1 MRVLAALFR
10 IFSLLGLLA
19 LCGLL
24 WLKFDTQTKQQTAF
38 LDDVLDDAYG
48 ILQSDSKQWDEIKN
62 KKGDFIDVFDT
73 NEQVPDGSDNP
84 LEKAVQELND
94 AEQNIFRGQAYR
106 ELLDETTKE
115 YGPGSLYWDAEA
127 NAWRVSDGYKLES
140 PANYK
145 DPFEDL
151 SQFPFKDEKQEDGS
165 VIKGVPRHQRLRTV
179 IGMFYKDRHNLYS
192 EFSNLRSLIVER
204 DVELRRYQNMWAR
217 EKEEKETTQDE
228 LSDAQIKLQGFEQDI
243 QRLEGEKKVAAD
255 EAEAK
260 EKALSGQVEELNAR
274 VNQLGK
280 DHEEELDKLS
290 EDHKRAIEAKQK
302 EIAKADAD
310 GYQRGIEE
318 MLAKQQGGEV
328 ADDKMS
334 EEVNPFM
341 VKKKDS
347 GPPAMNELDLMAVS
361 QQKQISEIGAPST
374 ISRVDSDSGMML
386 LPFGMERG
394 VEQGTVFTVW
404 KDKREAARIRVQ
416 SSRDGFLLAYILP
429 RFGEPQKLRPGD
441 SIYIIPEKEQEL

>member
-106 ELLDETTKE
+106 ELLEETSKE

-145 DPFEDL
+145 
-151 SQFPFKDEKQEDGS
+151 
-165 VIKGVPRHQRLRTV
+165 
-179 IGMFYKDRHNLYS
+179 
-192 EFSNLRSLIVER
+192 
-204 DVELRRYQNMWAR
+204 A
-217 EKEEKETTQDE
+217 
-228 LSDAQIKLQGFEQDI
+228 QGF
-243 QRLEGEKKVAAD
+243 V
-255 EAEAK
+255 
-260 EKALSGQVEELNAR
+260 SVS
-274 VNQLGK
+274 V
-280 DHEEELDKLS
+280 
-290 EDHKRAIEAKQK
+290 
-302 EIAKADAD
+302 
-310 GYQRGIEE
+310 
-318 MLAKQQGGEV
+318 QGRKTG
-328 ADDKMS
+328 
-334 EEVNPFM
+334 
-341 VKKKDS
+341 
-347 GPPAMNELDLMAVS
+347 GW
-361 QQKQISEIGAPST
+361 QCH
-374 ISRVDSDSGMML
+374 
-386 LPFGMERG
+386 
-394 VEQGTVFTVW
+394 
-404 KDKREAARIRVQ
+404 
-416 SSRDGFLLAYILP
+416 
-429 RFGEPQKLRPGD
+429 
-441 SIYIIPEKEQEL
+441 